1 MFKKVMVVIDA
12 EANHQVALDKAL
24 QFARRDEFEL
34 VLLSCDHT
42 QYLVEGYYFDGP
54 EVEKLRA
61 EYIAGRLAML
71 EEIAEPLRENG
82 LDVTSIAEWAYP
94 NYEGVIAQAEKQ
106 GVDLIIYHVERHG
119 AVSRM
124 LLTHDDWQLV
134 RLSSVPLLLVKDTP
148 WKKSM
153 SIMAAVDP
161 QHARHKPS
169 GLDHKILETSQ
180 HLADLMAGQVFAVH
194 AYHPIAFSG
203 EYPRDA
209 KQIHEEAFTRLM
221 ADFDIPK
228 DRQLLIEE
236 SPVFALQQ
244 AEKQIDADVIV
255 LGGIS
260 RSVITD
266 VIIGSTTEQV
276 VDYLQCDVLV
286 LKPDGV
292 SLTGD
297 QGV

>member
-1 MFKKVMVVIDA
+1 MFKKVMVVIDS
-12 EANHQVALDKAL
+12 ETNHQVALDKAL

-42 QYLVEGYYFDGP
+42 QYLVEGYYFDAP
-54 EVEKLRA
+54 EVAKLRA
-61 EYIAGRLAML
+61 EYIAKQLATL

-82 LDVTSIAEWAYP
+82 LNVTTVSEWAYP
-94 NYEGVIAQAEKQ
+94 NYEGILSQAKQ
-106 GVDLIIYHVERHG
+106 KSVDLIIHHVERHG

-134 RLSSVPLLLVKDTP
+134 RLSDVPLLLVKDTP
-148 WKKSM
+148 WKKTM

-169 GLDHKILETSQ
+169 GLDHKILETSGR
-180 HLADLMAGQVFAVH
+180 LAKLMAGKVFAVH
-194 AYHPIAFSG
+194 AYHPVAFSG

-209 KQIHEEAFTRLM
+209 RELHKEAFANLM
-221 ADFDIPK
+221 AEFDVPK
-228 DRQLLIEE
+228 DRQHLIEE

-244 AEKQIDADVIV
+244 AEKQIDADVV
-255 LGGIS
+255 VMGAIS
-260 RSVITD
+260 RSIITD

-276 VDYLQCDVLV
+276 IDYLHCDVLV
-286 LKPDGV
+286 LKPDSIAETASEG
-292 SLTGD
+292 
-297 QGV
+297 